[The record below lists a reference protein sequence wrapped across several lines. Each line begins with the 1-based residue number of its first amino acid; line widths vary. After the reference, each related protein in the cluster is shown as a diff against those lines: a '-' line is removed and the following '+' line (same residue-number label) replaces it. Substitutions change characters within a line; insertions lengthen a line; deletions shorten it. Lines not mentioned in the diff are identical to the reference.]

1 MPRAQLSAV
10 TLPEF
15 GTPTVEPQLTRDIY
29 RARIARLESRMAE
42 AGLDAIVIYGDREHL
57 ANISWASGYDPRF
70 EEALLIVVPGR
81 TPCLLAGNEGYPYAE
96 TAAGDFDRVLWQPL
110 SLMGQPRDR
119 SGLCAMSCA
128 MRASDMTCASALRA
142 GRASR
147 RKMAPS
153 IRTGSR
159 RRTISSRR

>member
-70 EEALLIVVPGR
+70 EEALLHRRSWTHGPAFWPATRAIPMPR
-81 TPCLLAGNEGYPYAE
+81 RPPAIS
-96 TAAGDFDRVLWQPL
+96 TA
-110 SLMGQPRDR
+110 
-119 SGLCAMSCA
+119 CC
-128 MRASDMTCASALRA
+128 
-142 GRASR
+142 
-147 RKMAPS
+147 
-153 IRTGSR
+153 GSP
-159 RRTISSRR
+159 